1 MAFEKAIKLNPKDAD
16 SHYQLGKLVAVDEKW
31 DRAQS
36 LLSNAVSLKAGHAPS
51 HYELGK
57 VLLAKGKVDLSLNQF
72 DKSRELDPKSSEY
85 IMGVASA
92 LVEKKELDKALEMLL
107 AVSNK
112 EPENADLL
120 FEVCNV
126 YTKKGYFTKAT
137 GYCEKMLELKPGVY
151 EAMNRL
157 AWLYAKKQKNLAK
170 ALDLSSQTLKAFPKR
185 PEYIDT
191 LSEIYYVQGKSEEAI
206 TKIKEALNLVP
217 NDPYYKQ
224 QLWKFKN
231 VKPKKPAA

>member
-1 MAFEKAIKLNPKDAD
+1 
-16 SHYQLGKLVAVDEKW
+16 
-31 DRAQS
+31 
-36 LLSNAVSLKAGHAPS
+36 LKASYAPS
-51 HYELGK
+51 HFELGK

-72 DKSRELDPKSSEY
+72 NKSIELAPKNSEY

-92 LVEKKELDKALEMLL
+92 LVEKKELDQALEMLL
-107 AVSNK
+107 AVSK
-112 EPENADLL
+112 EEPKNPDLL
-120 FEVCNV
+120 FAVCNV
-126 YTKKGYFTKAT
+126 YTKKGYFTAAT
-137 GYCEKMLELKPGVY
+137 GYCEKTLELKPGVY

-157 AWLYAKKQKNLAK
+157 AWLYAKKQTKLAK

-191 LSEIYYVQGKSEEAI
+191 LSEIYYVQGKSDEAI
-206 TKIKEALNLVP
+206 AKIKEALNLVP

-231 VKPKKPAA
+231 VKPKKPSA